1 MKSIIRKFKKL
12 NKKYQVMF
20 FITGILFL
28 IGIIFIT
35 QGLLLL
41 KNIETVLR
49 IIFLIFIYISY
60 FAFLFVSILLL
71 FSKKNKAFIF
81 TSIFVNIISILF
93 IIISIYINKTYNIV
107 DNMNKKMITY
117 SSSLIVMK
125 DTTFKNDKDF
135 IVGMIND
142 ENNIE
147 GYVLANK
154 LIEKKKLNKIDIKYY
169 DNYLEMLGDL
179 YNDKVNGVLIS
190 SGYVLSYSG
199 YENYTNIGTD
209 TKVIYTYKEEMENQ
223 DIKLSTN
230 KSLTEPFTILLL
242 GVDSEYDG
250 LKANTVFNGDT
261 MMLITFNP
269 KTLNTTVFSIPRD
282 TYVPIACNGK
292 RSNKINSS
300 AVGGATCVINT
311 IEDLIDIEIDYYVK
325 INFKGVVDLVE
336 ALNGIDVNVPVD
348 FCEQDS
354 NRNFGKSEI
363 CLKAGEQTLNGE
375 QALALSRHR
384 KTLAT
389 GDFQRVQ
396 HQQLVVEAMAKK
408 AKSIRS
414 IDLLYDV
421 LNAVSKNIETNID
434 TDEILNLYNVGKK
447 MLFENDASI
456 NIEKTYLTG
465 YDLTMLIPGLGNV
478 YTFQYYEESLNEII
492 KAMKVNLGLIEP
504 EMTKTF
510 NFSVNYNYE
519 VPVIGKKY
527 YTVQRN
533 EALPNFINKDLAS
546 INSWAISRD
555 IKVDVNYISEGMDGF
570 NENKDGIII
579 SQSIAKGTLVSTIN
593 SITVNVIKVSNNSN
607 DESNS
612 DKNDSSINSGENDSN
627 TTDNKIEN
635 EVNSNNEENLEQDN
649 LVNEENNISDNLEND
664 SSDVNESID
673 TNENDNE

>member
-125 DTTFKNDKDF
+125 DTSFKNDKDF